1 MAKRTYDIEID
12 SYIGYPISKKYIRE
26 ELARCGNRPV
36 TVRINSYGGDVCTAL
51 DIRQQF
57 LDHGDVT
64 CYVFGMTASAATIL
78 ATGAKKLYMG
88 RHAFMLLHQCSMLV
102 DKWDWLNADEL
113 ESTIEE
119 LKKTCTDLHKLDM
132 CAASLYA
139 KRAGCNPEKMHDVMV
154 DAQWLN
160 ADECLALGLVDA
172 IDEEEDEPVHM
183 TAAVQ
188 RRFAACGL
196 PALPAAKVE
205 EKQEQA
211 PKVSLMDSLANIVA
225 TISTWLTAGK
235 QEAPAAEE
243 QPQEPEE
250 PAASAAPA
258 AAVEQP
264 EEPAAPAAPSGDE
277 EQPQEPEEP
286 AAPAAPSGDEEQPQ
300 EPAAPAAPSPEPS
313 HEDTAATIASLQAE
327 LAEARQRIA
336 ELEAMDGADTTPAM
350 PCTAAEH
357 DTAMQ
362 HCSDFVRRYK
372 HLI

>member
-12 SYIGYPISKKYIRE
+12 SYIGYPISKTYIRE

-57 LDHGDVT
+57 LDHGDIT

-102 DKWDWLNADEL
+102 DKLDYLNADEL

-139 KRAGCNPEKMHDVMV
+139 KRAGCEPEKMHEVMV

-172 IDEEEDEPVHM
+172 IDEEEDEPVQM

-205 EKQEQA
+205 EKPEQT

-235 QEAPAAEE
+235 QEAPAA
-243 QPQEPEE
+243 
-250 PAASAAPA
+250 
-258 AAVEQP
+258 VEKQP
-264 EEPAAPAAPSGDE
+264 EEPADPADDE

-286 AAPAAPSGDEEQPQ
+286 AAPAANDDDEEQPE
-300 EPAAPAAPSPEPS
+300 EPTAPAAPSPEPL
-313 HEDTAATIASLQAE
+313 HEDTAATIASLQEE
-327 LAEARQRIA
+327 LATARQRIA

-350 PCTAAEH
+350 PCTASEH

-362 HCSDFVRRYK
+362 HCNDFVRRYK

>member
-26 ELARCGNRPV
+26 ELTRCGNRPV

-139 KRAGCNPEKMHDVMV
+139 KRAGCDPEKMHEVMV

-172 IDEEEDEPVHM
+172 IDEEDDEPVQM

-211 PKVSLMDSLANIVA
+211 PKASLLDSLATIVA
-225 TISTWLTAGK
+225 AISTWLTAGK
-235 QEAPAAEE
+235 KEAPATE
-243 QPQEPEE
+243 
-250 PAASAAPA
+250 
-258 AAVEQP
+258 EQP
-264 EEPAAPAAPSGDE
+264 EEPAAHAAPVDDE
-277 EQPQEPEEP
+277 EQTQEPEEP
-286 AAPAAPSGDEEQPQ
+286 EE
-300 EPAAPAAPSPEPS
+300 PAAPSPEPS
-313 HEDTAATIASLQAE
+313 PEATAATIASLQEE
-327 LAEARQRIA
+327 LATARQRIA

>member
-26 ELARCGNRPV
+26 ELERCGNRPV

-88 RHAFMLLHQCSMLV
+88 RHAFMLLHQCSKLV
-102 DKWDWLNADEL
+102 DKSD
-113 ESTIEE
+113 
-119 LKKTCTDLHKLDM
+119 
-132 CAASLYA
+132 
-139 KRAGCNPEKMHDVMV
+139 
-154 DAQWLN
+154 WLN

-172 IDEEEDEPVHM
+172 IDEEEDEPVQM

-205 EKQEQA
+205 EKKEQA
-211 PKVSLMDSLANIVA
+211 PKASLMDSLANIVA

-243 QPQEPEE
+243 QP
-250 PAASAAPA
+250 
-258 AAVEQP
+258 
-264 EEPAAPAAPSGDE
+264 EEPAAPTAPVDDE

-286 AAPAAPSGDEEQPQ
+286 AAPAAPADDEKQPE
-300 EPAAPAAPSPEPS
+300 EPEEPAAPSPEPS
-313 HEDTAATIASLQAE
+313 PEDTAAAIASLQEE
-327 LAEARQRIA
+327 LATARQRIA
-336 ELEAMDGADTTPAM
+336 ELEAMDGADTTSAM

-357 DTAMQ
+357 NTAMQ
-362 HCSDFVRRYK
+362 HCSDFVPRYK

>member
-12 SYIGYPISKKYIRE
+12 SYIGYPISKTYIRE

-139 KRAGCNPEKMHDVMV
+139 KRAGCEPEKMHEVMV

-172 IDEEEDEPVHM
+172 IDEEEDEPVQM

-211 PKVSLMDSLANIVA
+211 PKVSIMDSLANIVA
-225 TISTWLTAGK
+225 AISTWLTAGK
-235 QEAPAAEE
+235 QETPADEE
-243 QPQEPEE
+243 QPEE
-250 PAASAAPA
+250 PAAPVAP
-258 AAVEQP
+258 VGNEEQPEAP
-264 EEPAAPAAPSGDE
+264 EEPAAPAAPAGDE

-286 AAPAAPSGDEEQPQ
+286 E
-300 EPAAPAAPSPEPS
+300 APSPEPS
-313 HEDTAATIASLQAE
+313 PEDTAATIASLQAE
-327 LAEARQRIA
+327 LATARQRIA

>member
-57 LDHGDVT
+57 MDHGDVT

-139 KRAGCNPEKMHDVMV
+139 KRAGCDPEKMHGVMV

-172 IDEEEDEPVHM
+172 IDEEEDEPVQM

-211 PKVSLMDSLANIVA
+211 PKASLLDSLTNIVA
-225 TISTWLTAGK
+225 AISTWLTAGK
-235 QEAPAAEE
+235 QEAPAAVE
-243 QPQEPEE
+243 
-250 PAASAAPA
+250 
-258 AAVEQP
+258 EQP
-264 EEPAAPAAPSGDE
+264 EEPAAPTAPVDDE

-286 AAPAAPSGDEEQPQ
+286 AAPAAPADDEEQHQ
-300 EPAAPAAPSPEPS
+300 EPAAPSAPSPEPEP
-313 HEDTAATIASLQAE
+313 EDTAATIASLQEE
-327 LAEARQRIA
+327 LATARQRIA

>member
-12 SYIGYPISKKYIRE
+12 SYIGYPISKNYIRE

-78 ATGAKKLYMG
+78 ATGAKKLCMG

-102 DKWDWLNADEL
+102 DKLDRLNADEL
-113 ESTIEE
+113 ESMIEE

-139 KRAGCNPEKMHDVMV
+139 KRAGCEPEKMHKVMV

-172 IDEEEDEPVHM
+172 IDEEEDEPVQM

-211 PKVSLMDSLANIVA
+211 PKASLLDSFANIVA
-225 TISTWLTAGK
+225 AISTWLTAGK
-235 QEAPAAEE
+235 QEAPAAVE
-243 QPQEPEE
+243 
-250 PAASAAPA
+250 
-258 AAVEQP
+258 EQP
-264 EEPAAPAAPSGDE
+264 EEPAAPDAPAGDE
-277 EQPQEPEEP
+277 EQPEESEEP
-286 AAPAAPSGDEEQPQ
+286 AAPAAPAGDEEQHE
-300 EPAAPAAPSPEPS
+300 EPEESAAPSPEPEP
-313 HEDTAATIASLQAE
+313 EDTAATIASLQEE

>member
-36 TVRINSYGGDVCTAL
+36 TVRINSYGGDACTAL

-139 KRAGCNPEKMHDVMV
+139 KRAGCEPEKMHEVMV

-172 IDEEEDEPVHM
+172 IDEEDDEPVQM

-188 RRFAACGL
+188 RRFAACCL
-196 PALPAAKVE
+196 PPLHAAKVE
-205 EKQEQA
+205 EKQEQT
-211 PKVSLMDSLANIVA
+211 PKASLLDSLANIVA

-235 QEAPAAEE
+235 QEAPAAVE
-243 QPQEPEE
+243 
-250 PAASAAPA
+250 
-258 AAVEQP
+258 EQP
-264 EEPAAPAAPSGDE
+264 EEPAAPDAPAGDE
-277 EQPQEPEEP
+277 EQPEESEEP
-286 AAPAAPSGDEEQPQ
+286 AAPAAPAGDEEQHE
-300 EPAAPAAPSPEPS
+300 EPEESAAPSPGPEP
-313 HEDTAATIASLQAE
+313 EDTAATIASLQEE

-362 HCSDFVRRYK
+362 HCSAFVRRYK

>member
-26 ELARCGNRPV
+26 ELERCGNRPV

-102 DKWDWLNADEL
+102 DKLDWLNADEL

-119 LKKTCTDLHKLDM
+119 LKKTCTDLQKLDM

-139 KRAGCNPEKMHDVMV
+139 KRAGCEPEKMHEVMV

-172 IDEEEDEPVHM
+172 IDEEEDEPVQM

-235 QEAPAAEE
+235 QETPAAVE
-243 QPQEPEE
+243 QPQEP
-250 PAASAAPA
+250 AAPT
-258 AAVEQP
+258 
-264 EEPAAPAAPSGDE
+264 APVDDE

-286 AAPAAPSGDEEQPQ
+286 AAPAAPADDEEQPE
-300 EPAAPAAPSPEPS
+300 EPEEPAAPSPEPS
-313 HEDTAATIASLQAE
+313 PEDTAAAIASLQEE
-327 LAEARQRIA
+327 LATARQRIA

>member
-57 LDHGDVT
+57 MDHGDVT

-102 DKWDWLNADEL
+102 DKLDYLNADEL

-139 KRAGCNPEKMHDVMV
+139 KRAGCEPEKMHEVMV
-154 DAQWLN
+154 DAQWIN

-172 IDEEEDEPVHM
+172 IDEEEDEPVQM

-196 PALPAAKVE
+196 PALPAAKAE
-205 EKQEQA
+205 A
-211 PKVSLMDSLANIVA
+211 PKEPQKKATLLDSLASVVA
-225 TISTWLTAGK
+225 AIGSWLSSVEK
-235 QEAPAAEE
+235 PA
-243 QPQEPEE
+243 E
-250 PAASAAPA
+250 PAAADH
-258 AAVEQP
+258 Q
-264 EEPAAPAAPSGDE
+264 E
-277 EQPQEPEEP
+277 EQGKKEVQE
-286 AAPAAPSGDEEQPQ
+286 
-300 EPAAPAAPSPEPS
+300 EPAAPAAPSPEPEP
-313 HEDTAATIASLQAE
+313 EDTAATIASLQAE
-327 LAEARQRIA
+327 LATARQRIA

-350 PCTAAEH
+350 PCTAEH

>member
-26 ELARCGNRPV
+26 ELERCGNRPV

-139 KRAGCNPEKMHDVMV
+139 KRAGCDPEKMHEVMV
-154 DAQWLN
+154 GAQWLN

-172 IDEEEDEPVHM
+172 IDEEEDEPVQM

-211 PKVSLMDSLANIVA
+211 PKASLMDSLANIVA

-235 QEAPAAEE
+235 QEAPDAE
-243 QPQEPEE
+243 
-250 PAASAAPA
+250 
-258 AAVEQP
+258 EQP
-264 EEPAAPAAPSGDE
+264 EEPE
-277 EQPQEPEEP
+277 E
-286 AAPAAPSGDEEQPQ
+286 
-300 EPAAPAAPSPEPS
+300 PAAPSPEPS
-313 HEDTAATIASLQAE
+313 PEDTAAAIASLQEE
-327 LAEARQRIA
+327 LATARQRIA
-336 ELEAMDGADTTPAM
+336 ELESMDGADTTPAM

>member
-139 KRAGCNPEKMHDVMV
+139 KRAGCDPEKMHDVMV

-160 ADECLALGLVDA
+160 ADECLGLGLVDA
-172 IDEEEDEPVHM
+172 IDEEEDEPVQM

-196 PALPAAKVE
+196 PALTAAKVE

-211 PKVSLMDSLANIVA
+211 PKASLLDSFANIVA
-225 TISTWLTAGK
+225 AISTWLTSGK

-243 QPQEPEE
+243 QP
-250 PAASAAPA
+250 
-258 AAVEQP
+258 
-264 EEPAAPAAPSGDE
+264 EEPAAPAAPADDE

-286 AAPAAPSGDEEQPQ
+286 AAPAAHADDEEQPQ
-300 EPAAPAAPSPEPS
+300 EPEEPEEPAAPAAPSPEPS
-313 HEDTAATIASLQAE
+313 PEDTAATIASLQEE
-327 LAEARQRIA
+327 LAAARQRIA
-336 ELEAMDGADTTPAM
+336 ELEAMDGADTTSAM
-350 PCTAAEH
+350 PCTAEH

>member
-139 KRAGCNPEKMHDVMV
+139 KRAGCEPEKMHEVMV

-160 ADECLALGLVDA
+160 ADECLGLGLVDA
-172 IDEEEDEPVHM
+172 IDEEDDEPVQM

-211 PKVSLMDSLANIVA
+211 PKAPLMDSLANIVA

-235 QEAPAAEE
+235 QETP
-243 QPQEPEE
+243 
-250 PAASAAPA
+250 

-264 EEPAAPAAPSGDE
+264 QEPAAPAATAGDE
-277 EQPQEPEEP
+277 EQPEEPE
-286 AAPAAPSGDEEQPQ
+286 

-313 HEDTAATIASLQAE
+313 PEDTAAAIASLQAE
-327 LAEARQRIA
+327 LATARQRIA
-336 ELEAMDGADTTPAM
+336 ELEDMDGADTTPAM

-357 DTAMQ
+357 DTVMQ

>member
-12 SYIGYPISKKYIRE
+12 SYIGYPISKAYIRE

-139 KRAGCNPEKMHDVMV
+139 KRAGCDPEKMHEVMV
-154 DAQWLN
+154 EAQWLN

-172 IDEEEDEPVHM
+172 IDEEEDEPVQM

-196 PALPAAKVE
+196 PALPAAKAE
-205 EKQEQA
+205 E
-211 PKVSLMDSLANIVA
+211 PKEPQKKATLLDSLANIVA

-235 QEAPAAEE
+235 QEAPAADDHQEE
-243 QPQEPEE
+243 QEKQEVQEE
-250 PAASAAPA
+250 QAAPA
-258 AAVEQP
+258 AGEQP
-264 EEPAAPAAPSGDE
+264 EEPAAAVESQA
-277 EQPQEPEEP
+277 EEP
-286 AAPAAPSGDEEQPQ
+286 AADDSEEEQEEQ
-300 EPAAPAAPSPEPS
+300 EEPAAPSPEPS

>member
-57 LDHGDVT
+57 MDHGDVT

-139 KRAGCNPEKMHDVMV
+139 KRAGCEPEKMHEVMV

-172 IDEEEDEPVHM
+172 IDEEEDEPVQM

-211 PKVSLMDSLANIVA
+211 PKASLLDSLTNIVA
-225 TISTWLTAGK
+225 AISTWLTAGK
-235 QEAPAAEE
+235 QEAPAAVE
-243 QPQEPEE
+243 
-250 PAASAAPA
+250 
-258 AAVEQP
+258 EQP
-264 EEPAAPAAPSGDE
+264 EEPAAPTAPVDDE

-286 AAPAAPSGDEEQPQ
+286 AAPAAPADDEEQHQ
-300 EPAAPAAPSPEPS
+300 EPAAPSAPSPEPEP
-313 HEDTAATIASLQAE
+313 EDTAATIASLQEE
-327 LAEARQRIA
+327 LATARQRIA

>member
-36 TVRINSYGGDVCTAL
+36 SVRINSYGGDVCTAL

-88 RHAFMLLHQCSMLV
+88 RHAFMLLHQCSMMV
-102 DKWDWLNADEL
+102 DKLDRLNADEL

-139 KRAGCNPEKMHDVMV
+139 KRAGCNPEKMHEVMV

-160 ADECLALGLVDA
+160 ADECLGLGLVDA
-172 IDEEEDEPVHM
+172 IDEEEDEPVQM

-205 EKQEQA
+205 EKQEQS

-225 TISTWLTAGK
+225 AISTWLTAGK
-235 QEAPAAEE
+235 QEAPAAGE
-243 QPQEPEE
+243 QPAEPEE
-250 PAASAAPA
+250 PAATAAPA
-258 AAVEQP
+258 SAEEQP
-264 EEPAAPAAPSGDE
+264 AEPEAPAEPAAPAAPAGDE
-277 EQPQEPEEP
+277 EQPE
-286 AAPAAPSGDEEQPQ
+286 

-327 LAEARQRIA
+327 LATARQRIA

-350 PCTAAEH
+350 PCTADEQN
-357 DTAMQ
+357 TAMQ

>member
-139 KRAGCNPEKMHDVMV
+139 KRAGCEPEKMHEVMV

-172 IDEEEDEPVHM
+172 IDEEEDEPVQM

-205 EKQEQA
+205 VKQEQA
-211 PKVSLMDSLANIVA
+211 PKASLLDSFANIVA
-225 TISTWLTAGK
+225 AISTWLTAGK
-235 QEAPAAEE
+235 QGTPAAEDQQE
-243 QPQEPEE
+243 AQEKQEVQEEPAAPPSEPEPEE
-250 PAASAAPA
+250 PAAAVESQAEGPA
-258 AAVEQP
+258 ADDP
-264 EEPAAPAAPSGDE
+264 KE
-277 EQPQEPEEP
+277 EQEV
-286 AAPAAPSGDEEQPQ
+286 Q
-300 EPAAPAAPSPEPS
+300 EPAAPAAPSPEPEP
-313 HEDTAATIASLQAE
+313 EDTAATIASLQEE

>member
-78 ATGAKKLYMG
+78 ATGARKRYMG
-88 RHAFMLLHQCSMLV
+88 RHAFMLLHPCSRLV

-119 LKKTCTDLHKLDM
+119 LKRTCTDLHKLDM

-139 KRAGCNPEKMHDVMV
+139 KRAGCEPEKMHEVMV

-160 ADECLALGLVDA
+160 ADECLGLGLVDA
-172 IDEEEDEPVHM
+172 IDEEEDEPVQM

-205 EKQEQA
+205 EKQEHT
-211 PKVSLMDSLANIVA
+211 PKASLLDSLANIVA
-225 TISTWLTAGK
+225 TISAWLTAGK
-235 QEAPAAEE
+235 QEAPAADE
-243 QPQEPEE
+243 
-250 PAASAAPA
+250 
-258 AAVEQP
+258 EQP
-264 EEPAAPAAPSGDE
+264 EEPAAPAAPADDE

-286 AAPAAPSGDEEQPQ
+286 AAPAAPS
-300 EPAAPAAPSPEPS
+300 PEPS
-313 HEDTAATIASLQAE
+313 PEDTAATIASLQEE
-327 LAEARQRIA
+327 LAAARQRIA
-336 ELEAMDGADTTPAM
+336 ELEAMDGAETTPAM

>member
-26 ELARCGNRPV
+26 ELERCGNRPV
-36 TVRINSYGGDVCTAL
+36 TVRISSYGGDVCTAL

-139 KRAGCNPEKMHDVMV
+139 KRAGCDPEKMHEVMV

-172 IDEEEDEPVHM
+172 IDEEDEPVQM

-211 PKVSLMDSLANIVA
+211 PKASLMDSLANIVD

-235 QEAPAAEE
+235 QEAPADEE
-243 QPQEPEE
+243 KP
-250 PAASAAPA
+250 AAPA
-258 AAVEQP
+258 EP
-264 EEPAAPAAPSGDE
+264 EEPAAPAATSGDE

-286 AAPAAPSGDEEQPQ
+286 EE
-300 EPAAPAAPSPEPS
+300 PAAPSPEPS
-313 HEDTAATIASLQAE
+313 PEDTAAAIASLQEE
-327 LAEARQRIA
+327 LATARQRIA

-350 PCTAAEH
+350 PCTAAEY

>member
-78 ATGAKKLYMG
+78 ATGAKKLCMG

-102 DKWDWLNADEL
+102 DKLDRLNADEL
-113 ESTIEE
+113 ESMIEE

-139 KRAGCNPEKMHDVMV
+139 KRAGCEPEKMHKVMV

-160 ADECLALGLVDA
+160 ADECLGLGLVDA
-172 IDEEEDEPVHM
+172 IDEEEDEPVQM

-211 PKVSLMDSLANIVA
+211 PKVPLMDSLANIVA
-225 TISTWLTAGK
+225 AISTWLTAGNKEKPAADHQEAQEK
-235 QEAPAAEE
+235 QEV
-243 QPQEPEE
+243 Q
-250 PAASAAPA
+250 
-258 AAVEQP
+258 
-264 EEPAAPAAPSGDE
+264 EEPAAPSPEPVTEEPAADGEVQAEEPAADDPQE
-277 EQPQEPEEP
+277 EQEKQEPEEP
-286 AAPAAPSGDEEQPQ
+286 AAP
-300 EPAAPAAPSPEPS
+300 SPEPS
-313 HEDTAATIASLQAE
+313 PEDTAANIASLQEE

-336 ELEAMDGADTTPAM
+336 ELEAMDGAETTPAM
-350 PCTAAEH
+350 PCTAEH

>member
-26 ELARCGNRPV
+26 ELERCGNRPV

-78 ATGAKKLYMG
+78 ATGAKKLYIG

-119 LKKTCTDLHKLDM
+119 LKKTCTDLQKLDM

-139 KRAGCNPEKMHDVMV
+139 KRAGCEPEKMHEVMV

-172 IDEEEDEPVHM
+172 IDEEEDEPVQM

-211 PKVSLMDSLANIVA
+211 PKASLMDSLANIVA
-225 TISTWLTAGK
+225 AISTWLTSGK
-235 QEAPAAEE
+235 QETHADVEKQPEEPAAPAAHAGDEEQPQEPAEPAAPAAPAATAGEEE

-250 PAASAAPA
+250 P
-258 AAVEQP
+258 
-264 EEPAAPAAPSGDE
+264 EE
-277 EQPQEPEEP
+277 
-286 AAPAAPSGDEEQPQ
+286 
-300 EPAAPAAPSPEPS
+300 PAAPSPEPS
-313 HEDTAATIASLQAE
+313 PEDTAATIASLQEE
-327 LAEARQRIA
+327 LATARQRIA

-350 PCTAAEH
+350 PCTAAEQ

>member
-139 KRAGCNPEKMHDVMV
+139 KRAGCNPEKMHEVMV

-172 IDEEEDEPVHM
+172 IDEEEDEPVQM

-196 PALPAAKVE
+196 PALPAAKAEAPKEPQKKATLLDSLTSVVAAIGSWLSSVE
-205 EKQEQA
+205 KPAEPSAADHQEEQEKQE
-211 PKVSLMDSLANIVA
+211 V
-225 TISTWLTAGK
+225 
-235 QEAPAAEE
+235 QEE
-243 QPQEPEE
+243 
-250 PAASAAPA
+250 
-258 AAVEQP
+258 
-264 EEPAAPAAPSGDE
+264 
-277 EQPQEPEEP
+277 
-286 AAPAAPSGDEEQPQ
+286 
-300 EPAAPAAPSPEPS
+300 PAAPSPEPEPEEPAADGGGQAEAPAADDS
-313 HEDTAATIASLQAE
+313 EEEQEEQEVQEAPSPEPSPEDTAAAIASLQEE
-327 LAEARQRIA
+327 LATARQRIA

>member
-26 ELARCGNRPV
+26 ELERCGNRPV

-102 DKWDWLNADEL
+102 DKLDRLNADEL

-119 LKKTCTDLHKLDM
+119 LKKTCTDLQKLDM

-139 KRAGCNPEKMHDVMV
+139 KRAGCEPEKMHEVMV

-172 IDEEEDEPVHM
+172 IDEEEDEPVQM

-211 PKVSLMDSLANIVA
+211 PKASLMDSLANIVA

-243 QPQEPEE
+243 QPE
-250 PAASAAPA
+250 
-258 AAVEQP
+258 
-264 EEPAAPAAPSGDE
+264 
-277 EQPQEPEEP
+277 EPEEP
-286 AAPAAPSGDEEQPQ
+286 AAPSP
-300 EPAAPAAPSPEPS
+300 APSPE
-313 HEDTAATIASLQAE
+313 DTAAAIASLQEE
-327 LAEARQRIA
+327 LATARQRIA

>member
-26 ELARCGNRPV
+26 ELERCGNRPV

-139 KRAGCNPEKMHDVMV
+139 KRAGCEPEKMHEVMV

-172 IDEEEDEPVHM
+172 IDEEDEPVQM

-211 PKVSLMDSLANIVA
+211 PKASLMDSLANIVA

-235 QEAPAAEE
+235 QEAPADEE
-243 QPQEPEE
+243 KP
-250 PAASAAPA
+250 AAPA
-258 AAVEQP
+258 EPTAPVDDEEQP
-264 EEPAAPAAPSGDE
+264 EEPE
-277 EQPQEPEEP
+277 E
-286 AAPAAPSGDEEQPQ
+286 
-300 EPAAPAAPSPEPS
+300 PAAPSPEPS
-313 HEDTAATIASLQAE
+313 PEDTAAAIASLQEE
-327 LAEARQRIA
+327 LATARQRIA

>member
-139 KRAGCNPEKMHDVMV
+139 KRAGCEPEKMHEVMV

-172 IDEEEDEPVHM
+172 IDEEEDEPVQM

-211 PKVSLMDSLANIVA
+211 PKASLLDSLANIVA
-225 TISTWLTAGK
+225 AISTWLTAGK
-235 QEAPAAEE
+235 REAPAAEE
-243 QPQEPEE
+243 QPEE
-250 PAASAAPA
+250 PA
-258 AAVEQP
+258 
-264 EEPAAPAAPSGDE
+264 EPAAPADDE

-286 AAPAAPSGDEEQPQ
+286 AAPAAHADDEEQHQ
-300 EPAAPAAPSPEPS
+300 EPEEPAAPSPEPL
-313 HEDTAATIASLQAE
+313 HEDTAATIASLQEE
-327 LAEARQRIA
+327 LATARQRIA

>member
-12 SYIGYPISKKYIRE
+12 SYIGYPISKAYIRE

-139 KRAGCNPEKMHDVMV
+139 KRAGCDPEKMHEVMV

-172 IDEEEDEPVHM
+172 IDEEEDEPVQM
-183 TAAVQ
+183 TAAVR

-205 EKQEQA
+205 EKQDPA
-211 PKVSLMDSLANIVA
+211 PKASLLDSFANIVA
-225 TISTWLTAGK
+225 AISTWLSSGK
-235 QEAPAAEE
+235 QEAPA
-243 QPQEPEE
+243 
-250 PAASAAPA
+250 S
-258 AAVEQP
+258 VEKQP
-264 EEPAAPAAPSGDE
+264 EEPAAPAAPVDDE

-286 AAPAAPSGDEEQPQ
+286 AAPAATDDDEEQPE

-313 HEDTAATIASLQAE
+313 PEDTAATIASLQEE
-327 LAEARQRIA
+327 LATARQRIA

-372 HLI
+372 NLI

>member
-12 SYIGYPISKKYIRE
+12 SYIGYPISKTYIRE

-88 RHAFMLLHQCSMLV
+88 RHSFMLLHQCSMLV

-139 KRAGCNPEKMHDVMV
+139 KRAGCEPEKMHEVMV

-160 ADECLALGLVDA
+160 ADECLGLGLVDA
-172 IDEEEDEPVHM
+172 IDEEEDEPVQM

-205 EKQEQA
+205 AKQEQA
-211 PKVSLMDSLANIVA
+211 PKASLLDSLANIVA
-225 TISTWLTAGK
+225 AISTWLTAGK
-235 QEAPAAEE
+235 QEAPAA
-243 QPQEPEE
+243 
-250 PAASAAPA
+250 
-258 AAVEQP
+258 VEKQP
-264 EEPAAPAAPSGDE
+264 EEPAAPAAPAGDE

-286 AAPAAPSGDEEQPQ
+286 AAPAATDDDEEQPQ
-300 EPAAPAAPSPEPS
+300 EPEAPEGPAAPSPEPS
-313 HEDTAATIASLQAE
+313 HEDTAATIASLQEE

-336 ELEAMDGADTTPAM
+336 ELEAMDGAGTTTAM

>member
-26 ELARCGNRPV
+26 ELERCGNRPV

-119 LKKTCTDLHKLDM
+119 LKKTCTDLQKLDM

-139 KRAGCNPEKMHDVMV
+139 KRAGCEPEKMHEVMV

-172 IDEEEDEPVHM
+172 IDEEEDEPVQM

-211 PKVSLMDSLANIVA
+211 PKASLMDSLANIVA

-235 QEAPAAEE
+235 QEAPADEVKNPPH
-243 QPQEPEE
+243 QPPH
-250 PAASAAPA
+250 PATRSSPKNPKN
-258 AAVEQP
+258 QQHLRLNLRP
-264 EEPAAPAAPSGDE
+264 KIPPP
-277 EQPQEPEEP
+277 
-286 AAPAAPSGDEEQPQ
+286 
-300 EPAAPAAPSPEPS
+300 PSPPCRKNLPPHGNALPNLRLWTAPTPRPPCPAPPPNMIRPCS
-313 HEDTAATIASLQAE
+313 IAATSYAGTSTLYNYPTHKRTKTRQHAYIYSL
-327 LAEARQRIA
+327 
-336 ELEAMDGADTTPAM
+336 
-350 PCTAAEH
+350 
-357 DTAMQ
+357 
-362 HCSDFVRRYK
+362 
-372 HLI
+372 

>member
-26 ELARCGNRPV
+26 ELERCGNRPV

-119 LKKTCTDLHKLDM
+119 LKKTCTDLKKLDM

-139 KRAGCNPEKMHDVMV
+139 KRAGCEPEKMHEVMV

-172 IDEEEDEPVHM
+172 IDEE
-183 TAAVQ
+183 AALPRVVCPHSPRPKWRRSRSRH
-188 RRFAACGL
+188 RRFPL
-196 PALPAAKVE
+196 WIAL
-205 EKQEQA
+205 QTS
-211 PKVSLMDSLANIVA
+211 SLLLAR
-225 TISTWLTAGK
+225 G
-235 QEAPAAEE
+235 
-243 QPQEPEE
+243 
-250 PAASAAPA
+250 
-258 AAVEQP
+258 
-264 EEPAAPAAPSGDE
+264 
-277 EQPQEPEEP
+277 
-286 AAPAAPSGDEEQPQ
+286 
-300 EPAAPAAPSPEPS
+300 
-313 HEDTAATIASLQAE
+313 
-327 LAEARQRIA
+327 
-336 ELEAMDGADTTPAM
+336 
-350 PCTAAEH
+350 
-357 DTAMQ
+357 
-362 HCSDFVRRYK
+362 
-372 HLI
+372 

>member
-12 SYIGYPISKKYIRE
+12 SYIGYPISKAYIRE

-139 KRAGCNPEKMHDVMV
+139 KRAGCDPEKMHEVMV
-154 DAQWLN
+154 EAQWLN
-160 ADECLALGLVDA
+160 ADECLSLGLVDA
-172 IDEEEDEPVHM
+172 IDEEEDEPVQM

-196 PALPAAKVE
+196 PALPAAKAE
-205 EKQEQA
+205 E
-211 PKVSLMDSLANIVA
+211 PKEPQKKASLLDSLASVVA
-225 TISTWLTAGK
+225 AIGSWLSSVEK
-235 QEAPAAEE
+235 PEAPAAADHQEE
-243 QPQEPEE
+243 QGKQEVQEE
-250 PAASAAPA
+250 PAAPA
-258 AAVEQP
+258 AGEQP
-264 EEPAAPAAPSGDE
+264 EEPAAAVDGQA
-277 EQPQEPEEP
+277 EEP
-286 AAPAAPSGDEEQPQ
+286 AAADTQEGQEVQ
-300 EPAAPAAPSPEPS
+300 EPEAPAAPSPEPS

-327 LAEARQRIA
+327 LATARQRIA

>member
-12 SYIGYPISKKYIRE
+12 SYIGYPISKAYIRN

-139 KRAGCNPEKMHDVMV
+139 KRAGCEPEKMHEVMV

-172 IDEEEDEPVHM
+172 IDEEEDEPVQM

-225 TISTWLTAGK
+225 AISTWLTAGK
-235 QEAPAAEE
+235 QEAPAAADH
-243 QPQEPEE
+243 QEAQEKQE
-250 PAASAAPA
+250 
-258 AAVEQP
+258 VQ
-264 EEPAAPAAPSGDE
+264 EEPAAPPSE
-277 EQPQEPEEP
+277 TVTEEP
-286 AAPAAPSGDEEQPQ
+286 AADGEVEAEEPTADDPQDEQEVQ
-300 EPAAPAAPSPEPS
+300 EPEAPAAPSPEPS
-313 HEDTAATIASLQAE
+313 PEDTAATIVSLQEE
-327 LAEARQRIA
+327 LATARQRIA

>member
-12 SYIGYPISKKYIRE
+12 SYIGYPISKQYIRE

-139 KRAGCNPEKMHDVMV
+139 KRAGCDPEKMHEVMV

-172 IDEEEDEPVHM
+172 IDEEEDEPVQM

-205 EKQEQA
+205 EKQEPT
-211 PKVSLMDSLANIVA
+211 PKASLLDSLANIVA

-235 QEAPAAEE
+235 QEAPAADHQEE
-243 QPQEPEE
+243 QEKQEVQEE
-250 PAASAAPA
+250 
-258 AAVEQP
+258 
-264 EEPAAPAAPSGDE
+264 
-277 EQPQEPEEP
+277 
-286 AAPAAPSGDEEQPQ
+286 
-300 EPAAPAAPSPEPS
+300 PAAPSPEPVTEEPAADGEVQEEEPAADDAEEEQEEQEVQEATQPEPEP
-313 HEDTAATIASLQAE
+313 EDTAAATIASLQAE
-327 LAEARQRIA
+327 LATARQRIA